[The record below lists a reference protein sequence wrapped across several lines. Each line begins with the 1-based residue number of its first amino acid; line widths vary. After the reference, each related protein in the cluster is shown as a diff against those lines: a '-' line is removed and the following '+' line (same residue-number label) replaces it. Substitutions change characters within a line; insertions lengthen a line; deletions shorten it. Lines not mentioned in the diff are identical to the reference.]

1 MPDYE
6 ESYLG
11 QIRKLIGRKKLIT
24 TAARAVIRDQ
34 EGRVLFIRRKDNGT
48 WGMPAGSQELGET
61 IFDCL
66 KREVKEEVG
75 LEVISATPMA
85 IYSELS
91 LVTAYGDPYQV
102 FVTQFLVDE
111 WSGVL
116 VTETDET
123 VDARFFSLD
132 ELPVE
137 IPDFYRE
144 ALEDLQNYDGVFIL
158 K

>member
-1 MPDYE
+1 M
-6 ESYLG
+6 
-11 QIRKLIGRKKLIT
+11 
-24 TAARAVIRDQ
+24 
-34 EGRVLFIRRKDNGT
+34 
-48 WGMPAGSQELGET
+48 
-61 IFDCL
+61 
-66 KREVKEEVG
+66 
-75 LEVISATPMA
+75 
-85 IYSELS
+85 
-91 LVTAYGDPYQV
+91 TAYGDPYQV